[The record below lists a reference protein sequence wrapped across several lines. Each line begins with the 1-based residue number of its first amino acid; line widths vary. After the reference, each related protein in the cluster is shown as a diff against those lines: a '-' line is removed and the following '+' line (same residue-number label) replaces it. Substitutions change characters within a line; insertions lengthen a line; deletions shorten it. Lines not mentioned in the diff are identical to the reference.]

1 MAVASDGNG
10 RRDLG
15 DLSRRQLEDEIAI
28 LASHIYAGTCR
39 WLELVAELDRRADW
53 GGTCTTAE

>member
-1 MAVASDGNG
+1 MAVASDGNPEQA
-10 RRDLG
+10 
-15 DLSRRQLEDEIAI
+15 LSGLNQRQLEDEIAI